1 MEKES
6 QPVGRWKRE
15 DLMLFIRLVRSD
27 LMRTA
32 TIDSNMR
39 PHACKLLGKTVEH
52 ATFDKEYFGY
62 IVCVFAVD
70 DKENKLDVIR
80 NINYSLE
87 LLHKEKVLHD
97 PMISPSQCVASI
109 F

>member
-1 MEKES
+1 
-6 QPVGRWKRE
+6 
-15 DLMLFIRLVRSD
+15 
-27 LMRTA
+27 MRTT

-52 ATFDKEYFGY
+52 ATFDKEYLGY
-62 IVCVFAVD
+62 IVCVFTVG

-97 PMISPSQCVASI
+97 PMISPSQCEWPQYFRI
-109 F
+109 QK